1 MSVRCK
7 SKFTSYVKHYT
18 WRQKQRWFLVL
29 KDICVSI
36 KSASCVLDT
45 AGWSYSDQMAFCLRL
60 EICQTQLFSR
70 TASASGSFGETQ
82 SEPLV
87 FYQSWGEPKFSCFLG
102 CGAAKV
108 SCQVPKG
115 SGMARIEPKSE
126 LCCTPFHGR
135 EPGSLV
141 KFGHQRE
148 MTKEERAS
156 CAN

>member
-1 MSVRCK
+1 MSVHCK

-36 KSASCVLDT
+36 KSASCVLNT

-70 TASASGSFGETQ
+70 TASVSGSFGEMQ
-82 SEPLV
+82 DEPLV
-87 FYQSWGEPKFSCFLG
+87 FYQSWRNPNFPVSWAVEQPRGHARSPEAPKWQESIPNQSCAAHPSTAEP
-102 CGAAKV
+102 A
-108 SCQVPKG
+108 
-115 SGMARIEPKSE
+115 
-126 LCCTPFHGR
+126 
-135 EPGSLV
+135 SLV
-141 KFGHQRE
+141 KFIYQRE
-148 MTKEERAS
+148 MTKEERPS